1 MRKWASKEGFAKNIS
16 GRTLLNVV
24 EGEDKESDVEEEIG
38 SGHEEEGEEEKKE
51 EKKEEGVEGSREM
64 IIEHPYKNGTKV
76 MFFSKKIVNNDN
88 LSIFF
93 CRWIACSL
101 LSNSFQGLLG
111 KRKRGKT
118 DG

>member
-1 MRKWASKEGFAKNIS
+1 M
-16 GRTLLNVV
+16 V

-38 SGHEEEGEEEKKE
+38 SGHVEEGEEKKE

-76 MFFSKKIVNNDN
+76 MLFSNFFGNNKN

-93 CRWIACSL
+93 CRWIACSQP
-101 LSNSFQGLLG
+101 SNNFQGLRG
-111 KRKRGKT
+111 RKKRGKT